1 MEYVPAVK
9 NKKQKMSLKISIV
22 IPSYNMGGFIEE
34 TIKSIVEQ
42 DYPDYECIV
51 MDGGSTDNTIDILK
65 KYQPKITWKSEKD
78 NGQSDAINKGLRQ
91 ATGEIVTYINADDM
105 YEAGCFRKIAD
116 FTQKN
121 PDIKWLYGKCR
132 IVNDKNIE
140 IRGLITRYKNIWQR
154 SYSYN
159 KLLVMDFLSQ
169 PAVFW
174 RKEMN
179 QELGYFDV
187 NDHLSMEYDFW
198 LRLGAK
204 YRPGYINDYLAR
216 FRIHPASKSSLGY
229 TAAARSA
236 RELARKHARL
246 HKKGYLVPLQYL
258 NYCTVAATYSLL
270 DIPLFKSRPDNN
282 VANGDAG

>member
-1 MEYVPAVK
+1 
-9 NKKQKMSLKISIV
+9 MSLKISIV
-22 IPSYNMGGFIEE
+22 IPSYNMGGFIED
-34 TIKSIVEQ
+34 TIKSVIEQ

-65 KYQPKITWKSEKD
+65 KYQPKIIWKSEKD
-78 NGQSDAINKGLRQ
+78 KGQSDAINKGLRQ

-105 YEAGCFRKIAD
+105 YEAGCFQKIAD
-116 FTQKN
+116 FIRKN
-121 PDIKWLYGKCR
+121 PDTQWLYGKSR

-140 IRGLITRYKNIWQR
+140 IRRSITRYKSIWQR

-174 RKEMN
+174 RQEMN
-179 QELGYFDV
+179 QELGYFDI

-198 LRLGAK
+198 LRLGSK

-216 FRIHPASKSSLGY
+216 FRIHPSSKTAVGY

-236 RELARKHARL
+236 RELAKKHARM
-246 HKKGYLVPLQYL
+246 HKKGFLVPLQYL
-258 NYCTVAATYSLL
+258 NYFIVAGTYSLL
-270 DIPLFKSRPDNN
+270 DIPLFKSRPPGNN
-282 VANGDAG
+282 TAPGDAG